1 MICISQAAAQEIER
15 LKLSRQKPDSRLRLR
30 VKSGGC
36 SGLFYNLDL
45 ESASETEQEG
55 DRLYESH
62 GVQIAVD
69 AQSVPYV
76 VDLKLDYSED
86 LMGGG
91 FRFQNPAAV
100 ATCGCGLSF
109 AELKGKE

>member
-1 MICISQAAAQEIER
+1 MVYISQAAAQEIER
-15 LKLSRQKPDSRLRLR
+15 LKSSRQKPNSRLRLQI
-30 VKSGGC
+30 KSGGC
-36 SGLFYNLDL
+36 SGLFYSLDL
-45 ESASETEQEG
+45 ESASSKTEQEG

-62 GVQIAVD
+62 GIQIVVD

-76 VDLKLDYSED
+76 IDLKLDYSED

-91 FRFQNPAAV
+91 FRFQNPATV

-109 AELKGKE
+109 AELKK